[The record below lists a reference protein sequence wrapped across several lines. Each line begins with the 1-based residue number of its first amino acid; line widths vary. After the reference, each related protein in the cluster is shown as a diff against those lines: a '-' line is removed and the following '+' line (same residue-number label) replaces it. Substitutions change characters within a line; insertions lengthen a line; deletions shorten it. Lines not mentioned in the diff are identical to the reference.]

1 MNETNKKN
9 SKQNSNDI
17 NTELLREMTEIEHLF
32 LAHVLGTLPA
42 PKKRYLKAALNTAL
56 FWVFSLFGFCILWFL
71 SSLILTTFASIDIG
85 VSSDY
90 STVIFPIA
98 VIVAGLFAVNSTRKW
113 LSTSESGYT
122 YVKADLAAQK
132 IQAERYKVKSVKC
145 FKEPKHGGLLY
156 FLLLKHPIS
165 KQKNIRV
172 IYDYESQNDK
182 VDPTLLLKMKTNLTI
197 CTAPNSKIV
206 VDNVFE
212 GDPVTKVEY
221 LELTA
226 SPEQWPNPDS
236 WEDLEWSLLQQVY
249 SK

>member
-1 MNETNKKN
+1 MNETNN
-9 SKQNSNDI
+9 QSNNT
-17 NTELLREMTEIEHLF
+17 NTEHLREMNEIEHLY
-32 LAHVLGTLPA
+32 LAQVLGTLPA
-42 PKKRYLKAALNTAL
+42 PKKRYLKAALNTAV

-85 VSSDY
+85 ISSDY

-98 VIVAGLFAVNSTRKW
+98 VVVAGLFAFNSTRKW

-145 FKEPKHGGLLY
+145 FKETKHGGLLY
-156 FLLLKHPIS
+156 FLLLKHPVS
-165 KQKNIRV
+165 KQKSIRV

-182 VDPTLLLKMKTNLTI
+182 IDPKLLLQIKTVLTI

-221 LELTA
+221 FDLTA

-236 WEDLEWSLLQQVY
+236 WEDIEWSSLQQIY

>member
-1 MNETNKKN
+1 MKETSN
-9 SKQNSNDI
+9 QNNNNT
-17 NTELLREMTEIEHLF
+17 NTEHLREMNEIEHLY
-32 LAHVLGTLPA
+32 LAQVLGTLPA
-42 PKKRYLKAALNTAL
+42 PKKRYLKAALNTAV
-56 FWVFSLFGFCILWFL
+56 FWVFSLFGFCILWFI

-98 VIVAGLFAVNSTRKW
+98 IIVAGLFALNSTRRW

-122 YVKADLAAQK
+122 YIKADLAAQK
-132 IQAERYKVKSVKC
+132 IQTERYKVKSVKC
-145 FKEPKHGGLLY
+145 FKESKHGGLLY
-156 FLLLKHPIS
+156 FLLLKHPVS
-165 KQKNIRV
+165 KQKSIRV

-182 VDPTLLLKMKTNLTI
+182 VDPTLLLTIKTILTI

-212 GDPVTKVEY
+212 GDSVTKIEY
-221 LELTA
+221 LDLTA
-226 SPEQWPNPDS
+226 PPEQWPNPDS
-236 WEDLEWSLLQQVY
+236 WEDIEWSSLQQVY

>member
-1 MNETNKKN
+1 MNETNKK
-9 SKQNSNDI
+9 SNNPDNNEI
-17 NTELLREMTEIEHLF
+17 STDPLREMTEIEHLF

-42 PKKRYLKAALNTAL
+42 PKKRYLKAALNTAV
-56 FWVFSLFGFCILWFL
+56 FWVFSLFGFCILWFI

-98 VIVAGLFAVNSTRKW
+98 IIVAGLFAINSTRKW

-132 IQAERYKVKSVKC
+132 IQTERYKVKSVKC
-145 FKEPKHGGLLY
+145 FKESKHGGLLY
-156 FLLLKHPIS
+156 FLLLKHPVS
-165 KQKNIRV
+165 KQKSIRV
-172 IYDYESQNDK
+172 IYDYESQNDQ
-182 VDPTLLLKMKTNLTI
+182 VDPTLLLTIKTVLTI

-212 GDPVTKVEY
+212 GDSITKIEY
-221 LELTA
+221 LDLTA

-236 WEDLEWSLLQQVY
+236 WEDSEWSSLHLTY